1 MGAIYK
7 KSGETLNLVEKFQE
21 QIKSKQ
27 DVFKQGYKPPSINR
41 ISFINTIDEQQ
52 RHQVQFLDTKTSRME
67 RNQQA

>member
-7 KSGETLNLVEKFQE
+7 KSGETLYLVEKFQD

-41 ISFINTIDEQQ
+41 ISFINTIDE
-52 RHQVQFLDTKTSRME
+52 
-67 RNQQA
+67 